1 MEVILNE
8 SNSKSLRRGGPWQS
22 LPPKMRVLHIAT
34 RGRTGSWLAEAFA
47 ADSVSE
53 ITLEETIGGAAGMAR
68 LREEVFDVVLV
79 SHEPGELDALDLIEG
94 YRAGGAE
101 EPIVVLGIQSEQE
114 MAVLCYEVGADGYL
128 CSHTATTRHLIWIA
142 ARAVQ
147 RHEMQH
153 VNQQLTLAEQARLDR
168 EHDEA
173 RKLIEQQRQMLGVTQ
188 LIRLPDQLI
197 AHYRELLR
205 TYIIMGSGNLSEE
218 LGCLAE
224 MLVGASM
231 TTPAIM
237 QLHLQVAEELVHGL
251 GTRSTRHVMA
261 RANMLVLELIAL
273 VSEGYRQRYQQRIHP
288 PVQRVLPGFE

>member
-1 MEVILNE
+1 M
-8 SNSKSLRRGGPWQS
+8 
-22 LPPKMRVLHIAT
+22 MRVLHIAT

-47 ADSVSE
+47 ADSASQ
-53 ITLEETIGGAAGMAR
+53 ITLEETIGAAAGMAR
-68 LREEVFDVVLV
+68 LREEIFDVVLV
-79 SHEPGELDALDLIEG
+79 SHEQGELDALDLIEG

-128 CSHTATTRHLIWIA
+128 CVHTATTRHLIWIA

-147 RHEMQH
+147 RHELLH
-153 VNQQLTLAEQARLDR
+153 INQQFTMAEQARLDR

-173 RKLIEQQRQMLGVTQ
+173 HRLIDQQRHMLVQSQ
-188 LIRLPDQLI
+188 LVRLPEQLVD
-197 AHYRELLR
+197 HYRELLR

-218 LGCLAE
+218 LNSLAE

-231 TTPAIM
+231 TSSGIM

-251 GTRSTRHVMA
+251 GMRSTRHVMS
-261 RANMLVLELIAL
+261 RANMLVLELMTL
-273 VSEGYRQRYQQRIHP
+273 VAEGYRQRYQHRIHP
-288 PVQRVLPGFE
+288 PVQRALPGFE